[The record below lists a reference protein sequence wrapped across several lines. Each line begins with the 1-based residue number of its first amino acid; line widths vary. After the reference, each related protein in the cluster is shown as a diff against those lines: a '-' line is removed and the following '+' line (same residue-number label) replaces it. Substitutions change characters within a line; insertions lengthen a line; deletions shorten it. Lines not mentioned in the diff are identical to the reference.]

1 MKTVLFERTTY
12 CRRTRTLITTRVEV
26 VPGKAVPIA
35 EHVELTYQPI
45 APPRKPEDR
54 RG

>member
-1 MKTVLFERTTY
+1 MKSVTFERTAY

-26 VPGKAVPIA
+26 VSGKPIA
-35 EHVELTYQPI
+35 EHVELRSEP
-45 APPRKPEDR
+45 AVPPRKTEDR